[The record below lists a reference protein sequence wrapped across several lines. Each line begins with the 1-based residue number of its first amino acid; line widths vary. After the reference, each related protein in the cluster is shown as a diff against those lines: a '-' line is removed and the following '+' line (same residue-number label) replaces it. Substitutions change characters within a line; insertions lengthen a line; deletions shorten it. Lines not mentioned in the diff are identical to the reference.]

1 MGTITTLRPSATS
14 SGVGWT
20 ATPSGSLHG
29 VTSDDSD
36 STYALWSGT
45 GSALILPTPAD
56 APPAGERRHQARL
69 RMRGEDGDAWGAVRL
84 TSGGLVAGTAAQFAA
99 SPGTITGAWGTG
111 LPPDGST
118 VLSAYVTGQTSGVK
132 IEELYLDVDSR
143 LAPTFTLSVLDGSGT
158 PSTTISDTTQPT
170 LSAGTPSLDNLT
182 ARQYRFWVTL
192 NGATVWDTG
201 VTSGPATNQQ
211 TDPLDNGSYVAHAQ
225 VWSTLGQN
233 TAYASD
239 EETLAFTIAVG
250 SIQAPENPVV
260 APVDG
265 TPFYEVQVCAP
276 YAGDFDGDQAYVEIQ
291 RVDCPQGGYLNLTGS
306 GNSYASAPLPEV
318 GVPAQVISGKFED
331 GTVDGWAPSGGT
343 LAYSTAHVY
352 QGTGAARLTTNGGV
366 QAYFRPDGLANS
378 PTVVPGRDY
387 RTTTRLYSVSSLPEV
402 AAAIDWFDAD
412 VNYLS
417 TSYGA
422 TALTGG
428 AWTEVEVTGTAP
440 VGAAYAN
447 YGPTV
452 ADSAPAGSQV
462 WADHV
467 TFEDMSPP
475 VDLEVTLFAQ
485 RSDNWFPAQEETL
498 ASHYDTNANQ
508 RAWRLAVQEDGFL
521 ILGWS
526 GDGSST
532 LTFAEATDRLPFDA
546 YGRAWVR
553 VRLDSDDGAGNWV
566 VTFWSSEDGETWTQ
580 VGDTLTGTGPAP
592 LFASSADYYVGAY
605 MAGSGPVNR
614 WTGRIYSAEVRTGA
628 GGTVLASPDFTGR
641 QAGTTTFTDG
651 EGNVWTVSSPAS
663 ITSDQRITSVAILG
677 PLATDECATFED
689 YSLPRTGQ
697 GVTCEHQPDPC
708 CSYYRARTV
717 GRVGGALQVS
727 DWSDAYDPGIPNG
740 MIFMWPSTAAS
751 IPDGWSRVTDLDGKY
766 PKGVASTSTQ
776 PGTTGGAATHTHTV
790 PTHTHDT
797 SHTHTM
803 SANTSAGVGSL
814 QSGDGATG
822 TTAILT
828 SHTHTVP
835 SVTGGASATASTTAQ
850 PTIDSP
856 SNDPDRLHVL
866 FIESNGQP
874 LGVPNGA
881 LGLAPDTSLSGWT
894 DHANAA
900 GRFLKGAGSGADGGA
915 TAASTLNNHTHAIGA
930 HTHSSP
936 AHTHSATTGSVTSDK
951 SLFAGT
957 NTVLWTGSHSHP
969 ITANSASGAAL
980 ASGGAASSGASSL
993 GATEPPFTNV
1003 RVKANTSG
1011 GDSLPVGIIGIW
1023 RGSLGS
1029 IPSHWEL
1036 CDGTTGKPNLIG
1048 RYPKGATSS
1057 IGTTGGSLN
1066 PHNHTSPT
1074 HTHTTG
1080 THSHTMTIGS
1090 AGAATANTQVTTTV
1104 TVSTGTHTHTHG
1116 DTAAATPTVGSSTSG
1131 TLANTTTEPPY
1142 EEVAFVQLTSEPT
1155 PPPAPEEFCLVWDD
1169 DEHLIRTAGPDGPM
1183 FVALGGQITWDR
1195 DRPFT
1200 SATGVMGGRF
1210 VTSSAPGGRN
1220 LHLTTAVNSEAELA
1234 ALQAVLARPLVLVS
1248 PSDAA
1253 EVWAAPVASS
1263 VKVVKIGRIRQVTA
1277 DFIATGPQPA
1287 PQLADVG

>member
-20 ATPSGSLHG
+20 ATPSGTLHG

-36 STYALWSGT
+36 STYALWSGS

-84 TSGGLVAGTAAQFAA
+84 TSGGLVAGTAAQFPS
-99 SPGTITGAWGTG
+99 SPSTITGAWGTG
-111 LPPDGST
+111 IPADGST
-118 VLSAYVTGQTSGVK
+118 VVSAYVTGQTSGVK

-170 LSAGTPSLDNLT
+170 LSAGTPDLDDLT
-182 ARQYRFWVTL
+182 ARQYRFWVTQ
-192 NGATVWDTG
+192 NGAVVWDTG

-211 TDPLDNGSYVAHAQ
+211 TAPLDNGSYVAHAQ

-239 EETLAFTIAVG
+239 EETVSFTISVG
-250 SIQAPENPVV
+250 SIQAPENPTVS
-260 APVDG
+260 PVDG
-265 TPFYEVQVCAP
+265 TPFYSVEVCAP

-291 RVDCPQGGYLNLTGS
+291 RVDCPQGGYLNLPGT
-306 GNSYASAPLPEV
+306 GNSYAS
-318 GVPAQVISGKFED
+318 
-331 GTVDGWAPSGGT
+331 T
-343 LAYSTAHVY
+343 
-352 QGTGAARLTTNGGV
+352 
-366 QAYFRPDGLANS
+366 PD
-378 PTVVPGRDY
+378 P
-387 RTTTRLYSVSSLPEV
+387 
-402 AAAIDWFDAD
+402 
-412 VNYLS
+412 
-417 TSYGA
+417 
-422 TALTGG
+422 GG
-428 AWTEVEVTGTAP
+428 A
-440 VGAAYAN
+440 
-447 YGPTV
+447 
-452 ADSAPAGSQV
+452 
-462 WADHV
+462 
-467 TFEDMSPP
+467 P
-475 VDLEVTLFAQ
+475 VDLEVVLFAQ
-485 RSDNWFPAQEETL
+485 RSDNWFPSQEETL
-498 ASHYDTNANQ
+498 ASHYNTVSDQ
-508 RAWRLAVQEDGFL
+508 RAWRLAVQEDGYL

-526 GDGSST
+526 GDGTSA
-532 LTFAEATDRLPFDA
+532 LTFAQATERLPFDA
-546 YGRAWVR
+546 FGRAWIR
-553 VRLDSDDGAGNWV
+553 VRLDSDDGSGNWV
-566 VTFWSSEDGETWTQ
+566 VTFESSDDGETWTA
-580 VGDTLTGTGPAP
+580 VGDTATGSGPAP
-592 LFASSADYYVGAY
+592 LFDSSAAYYVGAY

-614 WTGRIYSAEVRTGA
+614 WTGRIYLAEVRTGA
-628 GGTVLASPDFTGR
+628 GGALIVSPDFTGR
-641 QAGTTTFTDG
+641 PAGTTSFTDG
-651 EGNVWTVSSPAS
+651 QGKVWTVSSPAS

-677 PLATDECATFED
+677 PLDTDECASYED
-689 YSLPRTGQ
+689 FTLPRTGQ

-708 CSYYRARTV
+708 CSYYRARTL
-717 GRVGGALQVS
+717 GRVDGALQVS

-740 MIFMWPSTAAS
+740 MIFLWPSTDAS
-751 IPDGWSRVTDLDGKY
+751 VPAGWSRVTDLDGKY
-766 PKGVASTSTQ
+766 AKGVATSSTQ
-776 PGTTGGAATHTHTV
+776 PGTTGGATGHTHTV
-790 PTHTHDT
+790 SGHTHDT

-803 SANTSAGVGSL
+803 SSNTSAAVGTV

-822 TTAILT
+822 TTAVLS

-835 SVTGGASATASTTAQ
+835 ANTGGASVTASGSTQ
-850 PTIDSP
+850 PTIDTP
-856 SNDPDRLHVL
+856 QNDPDRLMVIHMQ
-866 FIESNGQP
+866 SNGQP
-874 LGVPNGA
+874 LGVPAGA

-894 DHANAA
+894 DYANAA
-900 GRFLKGAGSGADGGA
+900 GRFLKGAGSGGNAGG
-915 TAASTLNNHTHAIGA
+915 TAASTLNNHTHAVGA
-930 HTHSSP
+930 HTHTGP

-951 SLFAGT
+951 SLFAGA
-957 NTVLWTGSHSHP
+957 NTALWTGSHSHP
-969 ITANSASGAAL
+969 ITANSASAAGL
-980 ASGGAASSGASSL
+980 NSGGSGTSGASSL

-1003 RVKANTSG
+1003 RVKENTSG

-1029 IPSHWEL
+1029 IPNHWEL
-1036 CDGTTGKPNLIG
+1036 CDGTSGKPNLVG

-1066 PHNHTSPT
+1066 PHNHTSPS
-1074 HTHTTG
+1074 HNHTTG
-1080 THSHTMTIGS
+1080 THSHTMTIGA
-1090 AGAATANTQVTTTV
+1090 AGAATAQVQATTTV
-1104 TVSTGTHTHTHG
+1104 TVATGVHTHTHG

-1142 EEVAFVQLTSEPT
+1142 EEVAFVQLVEEPT
-1155 PPPAPEEFCLVWDD
+1155 PPPLPEEFCLVWND
-1169 DEHLIRTAGPDGPM
+1169 DEHLIRTTGPDGPL

-1234 ALQAVLARPLVLVS
+1234 ELQAVLSRPLVLVS

-1263 VKVVKIGRIRQVTA
+1263 VKVIKIGRIRQVTA

>member
-36 STYALWSGT
+36 STYALWSGS
-45 GSALILPTPAD
+45 GSALILATPAD

-84 TSGGLVAGTAAQFAA
+84 ASGGLVAGAAAQFSS

-111 LPPDGST
+111 VPADGST
-118 VLSAYVTGQTSGVK
+118 VMSAYVTGQTSGVK

-143 LAPTFTLSVLDGSGT
+143 TAPDFTLSVLDGSGT
-158 PSTTISDTTQPT
+158 PSTTISDTAQPT
-170 LSAGTPSLDNLT
+170 LSAGTPDLDDLT

-211 TDPLDNGSYVAHAQ
+211 TAPLDNGTYVAHGQ

-233 TAYASD
+233 TAYASA
-239 EETLAFTIAVG
+239 EETVTFTISVG
-250 SIQAPENPVV
+250 SVPSPENPEVS
-260 APVDG
+260 PVDG
-265 TPFYEVQVCAP
+265 TPFYQVEVCAP
-276 YAGDFDGDQAYVEIQ
+276 YAGDFDGGQAYVEIQ

-306 GNSYASAPLPEV
+306 GNSYASTPLPEV
-318 GVPAQVISGKFED
+318 GTPAEVVSGEFEGD
-331 GTVDGWAPSGGT
+331 VTGWAPSGAA
-343 LAYSTAHVY
+343 LAYSTVHAY
-352 QGTGAARLTTNGGV
+352 QGTGAALITTDGGV
-366 QAYFRPDGLANS
+366 QAYIRPDGLAYS
-378 PTVVPGRDY
+378 PTVVAGRTY
-387 RTTTRLYSVSSLPEV
+387 RTTSRLYCASSLPEV

-412 VNYLS
+412 VNYLD
-417 TSYGA
+417 TSYGS
-422 TALTGG
+422 TALTAGT
-428 AWTEVEVTGTAP
+428 WVEVEVTGVAP
-440 VGAAYAN
+440 VGAVYAN

-452 ADSAPAGSQV
+452 ADSAPAGTQV
-462 WADHV
+462 WADHI
-467 TFEDMSPP
+467 TFQDTSPP

-485 RSDNWFPAQEETL
+485 RSDNWYPAQEETL
-498 ASHYDTNANQ
+498 ASHYDTTGNQ
-508 RAWRLAVQEDGFL
+508 RAWRLAIQEDGL
-521 ILGWS
+521 PILGWS
-526 GDGSST
+526 GDGTST
-532 LTFAEATDRLPFDA
+532 LTFAVSTERLPFDA

-553 VRLDSDDGAGNWV
+553 ARLDSDDGTGNWV
-566 VTFWSSEDGETWTQ
+566 VTFWSSEDGATWTQ

-614 WTGRIYSAEVRTGA
+614 WTGRIYSAEVRTTADGA
-628 GGTVLASPDFTGR
+628 VLASPDFTGR
-641 QAGTTTFTDG
+641 PAGTTSFADG
-651 EGNVWTVSSPAS
+651 EGNTWTVSSPAS
-663 ITSDQRITSVAILG
+663 ITSDQRITSVAVLG
-677 PLATDECATFED
+677 PLDTDECASFED
-689 YSLPRTGQ
+689 FSLPRTGQ
-697 GVTCEHQPDPC
+697 GVTCEHRPDPC

-717 GRVGGALQVS
+717 GRVDGALQVS

-740 MIFMWPSTAAS
+740 MIFLWPSTAAS
-751 IPDGWSRVTDLDGKY
+751 IPAGWNRVAELDGKY
-766 PKGVASTSTQ
+766 AKGVASTGTQ
-776 PGTTGGAATHTHTV
+776 PGATGGAETHAHTV
-790 PTHTHDT
+790 STHTHDT

-828 SHTHTVP
+828 THTHTVP
-835 SVTGGASATASTTAQ
+835 AATGGASSTASSGTA
-850 PTIDSP
+850 PAI
-856 SNDPDRLHVL
+856 NDAGNNPDRLTVIH
-866 FIESNGQP
+866 IESNGQP

-881 LGLAPDTSLSGWT
+881 LGLAPDTSLSGWS
-894 DHANAA
+894 DYADAA
-900 GRFLKGAGSGADGGA
+900 GRFLKGATGGTDGGGING
-915 TAASTLNNHTHAIGA
+915 SQLNNHSHVING
-930 HTHSSP
+930 HTHTGP
-936 AHTHSATTGSVTSDK
+936 THTHSATTGSVSSDK
-951 SLFAGT
+951 SLFAGP
-957 NTVLWTGSHSHP
+957 NNVLWTGSHSHP
-969 ITANSASGAAL
+969 ITANSTS
-980 ASGGAASSGASSL
+980 AASLSANSTANSGASSL
-993 GATEPPFTNV
+993 GSTEPPFTNV

-1036 CDGTTGKPNLIG
+1036 CDGTSGKPNLIG

-1057 IGTTGGSLN
+1057 IGTTGGSVN
-1066 PHNHTSPT
+1066 PHNHTSPS

-1090 AGAATANTQVTTTV
+1090 AGAATAATQAVTTV

-1142 EEVAFVQLTSEPT
+1142 EEVAFVQLVEEPT
-1155 PPPAPEEFCLVWDD
+1155 PPPAPEEFCLIWDE
-1169 DEHLIRTAGPDGPM
+1169 DEHLIRTTGPDGPL

-1200 SATGVMGGRF
+1200 SATGVMGSRF

-1220 LHLTTAVNSEAELA
+1220 LHLTTAVESEAELA
-1234 ALQAVLARPLVLVS
+1234 ALQAVLSRPLVLVS
-1248 PSDAA
+1248 PSDSA
-1253 EVWAAPVASS
+1253 EVWAAPVTSS
-1263 VKVVKIGRIRQVTA
+1263 VKVIKIGRIRQVTA